1 MRFPLATVPLI
12 ILSLLAVPAS
22 ALVITE
28 QYTTDFIELYSCGY
42 QLSVDRHPTT
52 IGTFAAPQWN
62 VLVNN
67 EPVYVIAH
75 GAQGS
80 IGTHNP
86 MNGAQLAAWIGSPA
100 WYTTTFYI
108 TSCES
113 AIGTSTNPSLITAA
127 ADASR
132 ATRTFT
138 GFAGCAIVDA
148 PRRIPRVV
156 LPFKTGTLGTI
167 QANLVA
173 LMHPQAQIDQF
184 VVNYRASHG
193 GADPSLLLLAQTAY
207 GNVVIRNF
215 YAELLKQGGQQGCF
229 YDVGQGSVT
238 KKGKLPA
245 AKKPARRR

>member
-1 MRFPLATVPLI
+1 MRFPLATVVI

-28 QYTTDFIELYSCGY
+28 AYTTDFIVLYSCGY

-67 EPVYVIAH
+67 EPVYIIAH
-75 GAQGS
+75 GHQGM
-80 IGTHNP
+80 IGT
-86 MNGAQLAAWIGSPA
+86 MTGTQLAAWIGSPN
-100 WYTTTFYI
+100 WYTTTFYV

-113 AIGTSTNPSLITAA
+113 AIGTSTNPSVITAA

-132 ATRTFT
+132 STRTFT
-138 GFAGCAIVDA
+138 GYAGCAIVDA
-148 PRRIPRVV
+148 PRGMPRVV
-156 LPFKTGTLGTI
+156 LPYKAATMGTI
-167 QANLVA
+167 QTNLENA
-173 LMHPQAQIDQF
+173 MNPQGQINAF
-184 VVNYRASHG
+184 VLAYQASHG
-193 GADPSLLLLAQTAY
+193 GANPPLLLLAQTAY
-207 GNVVIRNF
+207 GNAVIRAF
-215 YAELLKQGGQQGCF
+215 YVELLKQGGIQGCF